1 MKKLINFCKEK
12 GDKFGECLL
21 QYNTLDID
29 IVMYFL
35 DLAMPAI
42 SVRTYDIDK
51 VFSLLSNTLTVAE
64 EAFAVLQFEN
74 SMKRWIWQA
83 DKEAIHRGNHQ
94 VNNSDRDSAN
104 STANNLDD
112 DDVPAMMYQNNIKKR
127 KDNFYTAGKW
137 TEEGLERY
145 NEFIGIVQRR
155 RLDAQVFEERLKAKM
170 IEAISSE
177 SMRKKRKKREMAV
190 GKTAEPKRKVI
201 VTNILNL
208 TEV

>member
-1 MKKLINFCKEK
+1 MKKLIQFCKEK
-12 GDKFGECLL
+12 GDRFGENLL
-21 QYNTLDID
+21 QYDTLDID
-29 IVMYFL
+29 IVIYFL

-51 VFSLLSNTLTVAE
+51 VFSPLSTTLTVAE

-74 SMKRWIWQA
+74 SMKRWIWLA
-83 DKEAIHRGNHQ
+83 DKEVMRENQ
-94 VNNSDRDSAN
+94 VNNSNHNSVDSIAN
-104 STANNLDD
+104 YLDD
-112 DDVPAMMYQNNIKKR
+112 DDIPAIMYQNNIKKR
-127 KDNFYTAGKW
+127 KDNVYTAGKW

-145 NEFIGIVQRR
+145 NEFIGIVQKR
-155 RLDAQVFEERLKAKM
+155 RLNAQVFEQRLKAKM
-170 IEAISSE
+170 IESISSE
-177 SMRKKRKKREMAV
+177 SLRKKRKKREVAV